1 MARMTA
7 WPRMSDYLADQI
19 GIWASCRRD
28 PQPCGYSA
36 RLDLQAIIDRHGD
49 VRLPELRSR
58 LKCKCGA
65 RPAHISL
72 IPYGELRGT
81 EVMQKY
87 RERNAALAAKAV
99 EALRDVNAVLEAAA
113 RESRSRAEIRDGKP
127 MRF

>member
-1 MARMTA
+1 MAP
-7 WPRMSDYLADQI
+7 WPRMSDYLATEI
-19 GIWASCRRD
+19 GIWAYCRRD
-28 PQPCGYSA
+28 PLPCGHRA

-58 LKCKCGA
+58 LKCRCGT

-81 EVMQKY
+81 EIMEKY
-87 RERNAALAAKAV
+87 RDRNSAAAVEAVRHVNAALV
-99 EALRDVNAVLEAAA
+99 EAARASRLGLRT
-113 RESRSRAEIRDGKP
+113 EIRDGKP